1 MTRNIIT
8 MAMITLC
15 ACVSTAS
22 AQISAD
28 GRSDTVRVIDNGI
41 NSETVDTVDTVN
53 TVNTVNTADSV
64 DTVDKIT
71 VNTKKDS
78 GGKADIDAINLDDD
92 ELLQAALAVDS
103 AKIAPSSQKLD
114 LIRRDYEYKRQTRAA
129 IIMMIFVAV
138 AMATSQSWNPR

>member
-1 MTRNIIT
+1 
-8 MAMITLC
+8 MATAVVFC
-15 ACVSTAS
+15 ACVSMAS

-28 GRSDTVRVIDNGI
+28 GKSDTVGAIGDSI
-41 NSETVDTVDTVN
+41 NSETIDTINTVNIVDTVDN
-53 TVNTVNTADSV
+53 MTVNTA
-64 DTVDKIT
+64 KR
-71 VNTKKDS
+71 DS
-78 GGKADIDAINLDDD
+78 GGKANIDAINLDDD

-129 IIMMIFVAV
+129 VIMMIFIAV

>member
-22 AQISAD
+22 AQVSAD
-28 GRSDTVRVIDNGI
+28 SKSDTAGVIGNGI
-41 NSETVDTVDTVN
+41 NSESVDTINTANIVDSVDN
-53 TVNTVNTADSV
+53 MTVNTA
-64 DTVDKIT
+64 
-71 VNTKKDS
+71 KKDS
-78 GGKADIDAINLDDD
+78 SGKANIDAINLDDD

-103 AKIAPSSQKLD
+103 AKIAPSTQKLD

-129 IIMMIFVAV
+129 VIMMIFIAV